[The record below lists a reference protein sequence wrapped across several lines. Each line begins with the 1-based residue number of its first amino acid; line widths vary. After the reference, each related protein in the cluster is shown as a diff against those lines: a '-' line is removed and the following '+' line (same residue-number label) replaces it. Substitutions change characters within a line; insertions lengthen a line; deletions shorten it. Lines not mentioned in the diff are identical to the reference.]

1 MYYFWH
7 FKLKS
12 QFKSSHHHQL
22 VFITHIM
29 FTKISRIILRN
40 RILFIVLISVFTAY
54 MAYEAQSVKLS
65 YENTSIL
72 SAKDSIMVEYQ
83 NFKDR
88 YGEDGTVLM
97 IGIKNPEIFKFDQ
110 FTAWYELGDSIRA
123 IDGVQEVVSMTRGIN
138 LIKNEA
144 THQFDYLPLVEKRPA
159 TQHDV
164 DSLKNLILS
173 LKFYEGMLYNPKTNA
188 ALMAVT
194 LDKNKLND
202 RARIALVANI
212 VRTATA
218 YQKQTKVDI
227 HYSGMPYIR
236 TISMQKVKH
245 ELFLF
250 VLMSMAISAIIML
263 LFFKSM
269 KVVLSSLLIV
279 AISIVWV
286 LGTTVFFNFKI
297 TILTGVI
304 PSLIIIIAIENCIYI
319 LNKYHWEYRSHGN
332 KMKALIRVV
341 QRIGFASLMTNAATA
356 LGFAAFI
363 LIPNQMLRE
372 FGIITALN
380 IMLEYV
386 LCIILLPIIFSYI
399 DPPTAKHVKHLDSNF
414 FGGIIDK
421 IIYLISYR
429 RNLIYGIAGGLV
441 MIGLGGVSLMKTSG
455 KIVDDFQKDDPIFL
469 DLKFFENNFGGV
481 MPFEISI
488 DTKKKNGVLAGA
500 TLDKINQLQK
510 MVNSYP
516 EFSKPLSIAELFKFA
531 KQSYFGGDTSMY
543 SMPNNVEKGFIMGYL
558 PKNQKGKKNNLLYSY
573 LDSTKRYTRVSFQM
587 ADIGTHHMDS
597 LMAKIHPRIDS
608 IFSKAKYNVS
618 VTGNSVV
625 YARGTN
631 FLIHNLFESV
641 IIAIIMISLLM
652 ALLFSSL
659 RMILVSMIP
668 NIIPLLITAA
678 IMGFVGIPIKPST
691 IIVFSIALGIS
702 VDNAIQYL
710 SRYRHELKITNGAIK
725 QSAISALHEAGFSM
739 IYTSIV
745 LVLGFSV
752 FIISGFGGTQAL
764 GVLISTTLLIA
775 MFFNIMVLPSLLLS
789 LDKRL
794 TSKDFIE
801 PIVKI
806 YDEEDL
812 DEYTTNETVIH
823 DHKGKN
829 PAK

>member
-1 MYYFWH
+1 
-7 FKLKS
+7 
-12 QFKSSHHHQL
+12 
-22 VFITHIM
+22 M
-29 FTKISRIILRN
+29 FTKLSRIILRN
-40 RILFIVLISVFTAY
+40 RILLIVLISIFTIY
-54 MAYEAQSVKLS
+54 MAFEAQKVKLS
-65 YENTSIL
+65 YDNTSLL
-72 SAKDSIMVEYQ
+72 STSDSAMIDYQ
-83 NFKDR
+83 KFKAQ
-88 YGEDGTVLM
+88 YGEDGNVLM
-97 IGIKNPEIFKFDQ
+97 IGIRNPDIFRLEQ
-110 FTAWYELGDSIRA
+110 FNAWYDLGDSVRA
-123 IDGVQEVVSMTRGIN
+123 VNGVQEVVSITRGIN
-138 LIKNEA
+138 LFKNEA
-144 THQFDYLPLVEKRPA
+144 THQFDYFPLVKKRP
-159 TQHDV
+159 TSQQEV
-164 DSLKNLILS
+164 DSLKNTILG
-173 LKFYEGMLYNPKTNA
+173 LKFYEGILYNPRTNA
-188 ALMAVT
+188 ALMAIT
-194 LDKNKLND
+194 LDKKKLND
-202 RARIALVANI
+202 RSRIALVANI
-212 VRTATA
+212 VNAATV
-218 YQKQTKVDI
+218 YQNKSKIEI

-236 TISMQKVKH
+236 TITMQKVKR

-250 VLMSMAISAIIML
+250 VLMSMAISALIML
-263 LFFKSM
+263 MFFKSM

-279 AISIVWV
+279 AICIIWV
-286 LGTTVFFNFKI
+286 LGTIVLFNFKI

-332 KMKALIRVV
+332 KIKALIRVV

-386 LCIILLPIIFSYI
+386 LCILLLPIIFSFI
-399 DPPTAKHVKHLDSNF
+399 DPPTPKHIKHLDSNF
-414 FGGIIDK
+414 FGGIISK
-421 IIYLISYR
+421 IVYLISYR

-441 MIGLGGVSLMKTSG
+441 VIGLWGISMMKTSG
-455 KIVDDFQKDDPIFL
+455 KIVDDFRANDPIYL

-488 DTKKKNGVLAGA
+488 DTKKKNGVMAGS
-500 TLDKINQLQK
+500 TIDKINELQK
-510 MVNSYP
+510 MINTYP
-516 EFSKPLSIAELFKFA
+516 EFSKPLSVAELFKFS
-531 KQSYFGGDTSMY
+531 KQAYFGGDSSMY
-543 SMPNNVEKGFIMGYL
+543 SMPSNVEKGFIMGYL
-558 PKNQKGKKNNLLYSY
+558 PKNQKGKNNNLLYSF

-597 LMAKIHPRIDS
+597 LMAKIHPQIDRILS
-608 IFSKAKYNVS
+608 PEKYNVV

-631 FLIHNLFESV
+631 FLIHNLFASV
-641 IIAIIMISLLM
+641 LIAIAMISLLM
-652 ALLFSSL
+652 ALLFSSF

-668 NIIPLLITAA
+668 NIIPLMITAA
-678 IMGFVGIPIKPST
+678 IMGFAGIPIKPST

-710 SRYRHELKITNGAIK
+710 SRYRHELKMTNGAIR

-764 GVLISTTLLIA
+764 GILISTTLLIA
-775 MFFNIMVLPSLLLS
+775 MFFNIMVLPSLLLT

-794 TSKDFIE
+794 TSKGFSE
-801 PIVKI
+801 PIVEI
-806 YDEEDL
+806 YNDEDL
-812 DEYTTNETVIH
+812 EEEENSDSDDSNL
-823 DHKGKN
+823 N
-829 PAK
+829 S